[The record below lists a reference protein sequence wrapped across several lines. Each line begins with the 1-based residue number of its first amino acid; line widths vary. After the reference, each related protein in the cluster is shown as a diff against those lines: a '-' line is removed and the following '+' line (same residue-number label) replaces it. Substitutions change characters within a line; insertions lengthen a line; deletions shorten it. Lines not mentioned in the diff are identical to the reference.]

1 MKGKLIKRKDRWD
14 LYYDKDISMINT
26 IASSENNPKGK
37 LCLKN
42 CESIERGYNLDELVE
57 EYTENIL
64 RPYNSEIESQKS
76 RILFYGAG
84 IESFKEGFKKA
95 LSILGDK
102 NFSRQDVIHAL
113 TYGVRESK
121 MGKTHSQILEE
132 YKSIQ
137 LLEQTEFD
145 VEIEMTW
152 IPLMTYCNSCNKACH
167 KDDLCE
173 NKENCG
179 NWKPKLDKNNC
190 FILKRI

>member
-26 IASSENNPKGK
+26 IASSEDNPKGK

-42 CESIERGYNLDELVE
+42 CKSIERGYNLDELVE

-64 RPYNSEIESQKS
+64 RPYASDIKSQNS
-76 RILFYGAG
+76 RIHFFGAG
-84 IESFKEGFKKA
+84 VESFKEGFQKA
-95 LSILGDK
+95 LSILGNK
-102 NFSRQDVIHAL
+102 NFSRQEVIHAL

-121 MGKTHSQILEE
+121 IGKTHSQILEE

-145 VEIEMTW
+145 VEIISETV
-152 IPLMTYCNSCNKACH
+152 PTFVAGVQDGFEK
-167 KDDLCE
+167 
-173 NKENCG
+173 
-179 NWKPKLDKNNC
+179 KPKLDKNNC